1 MSRNRFFLIGLL
13 VLGWVN
19 SVAKPNVVIILS
31 EEGLVSVVRTG
42 KDFELLGQLHLKE
55 KIRVTPALGI
65 NNLYLRTESHLW
77 AFGKMSK
84 RP

>member
-1 MSRNRFFLIGLL
+1 MIYLKRNGGLGQYLASPVVAGKNLIL
-13 VLGWVN
+13 
-19 SVAKPNVVIILS
+19 IS

-42 KDFELLGQLHLKE
+42 KVFELLGQLHLKV

>member
-1 MSRNRFFLIGLL
+1 
-13 VLGWVN
+13 
-19 SVAKPNVVIILS
+19 
-31 EEGLVSVVRTG
+31 
-42 KDFELLGQLHLKE
+42 LKE